1 MAACASQAERW
12 RRHREAFELALE
24 LGITPREAEA
34 ELRARENRADHARFL
49 ARLAERRATPALP
62 ANMGNLGHDAGD
74 ARPLPYWMRD

>member
-34 ELRARENRADHARFL
+34 ELRARENRAHHAAFL
-49 ARLAERRATPALP
+49 ARLATRNRAPALP
-62 ANMGNLGHDAGD
+62 ANMANLGAE
-74 ARPLPYWMRD
+74 ATESAPLPYWKRD